1 MVGPEPNGEV
11 IPSDDFG
18 RLLGR
23 YSSTV
28 NLCAINILK
37 AFDRMNHHGSFL
49 KLMQRKIFVNLLRVI

>member
-23 YSSTV
+23 YSCNKFNKS
-28 NLCAINILK
+28 INSNK
-37 AFDRMNHHGSFL
+37 F
-49 KLMQRKIFVNLLRVI
+49 K